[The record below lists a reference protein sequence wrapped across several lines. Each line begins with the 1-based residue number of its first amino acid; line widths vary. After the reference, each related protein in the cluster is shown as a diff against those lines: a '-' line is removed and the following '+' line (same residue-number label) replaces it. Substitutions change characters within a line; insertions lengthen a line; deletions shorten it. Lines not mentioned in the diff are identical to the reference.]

1 MNTSLVFTFISK
13 DRPGLVEALSERIA
27 EHDGSWQE
35 SRMIQLAGQFAG
47 IGRLSLPA
55 TKLAAVRDSLSSLSG
70 EGIIVSFDDSE
81 SEPPAPLEQGSCQM
95 HILGNDRPGIVREV
109 SRALKLRKINV
120 TELNSN
126 ITSAPMTGE
135 ALFEAYVKADMPPG
149 CDIDELEE
157 ALEEIAELLSIDIDI
172 EPK

>member
-1 MNTSLVFTFISK
+1 MNSSLVFTFISK
-13 DRPGLVEALSERIA
+13 DRPGVIEALSERIA
-27 EHDGSWQE
+27 DHQGSWQE

-55 TKLAAVRDSLSSLSG
+55 DKLQAVRNSLSSLKS
-70 EGIIVSFDDSE
+70 EGIAVSFDDSSAE
-81 SEPPAPLEQGSCQM
+81 APTVVDRGHCQM

-109 SRALKLRKINV
+109 SRALKLRRINV

-135 ALFEAYVKADMPPG
+135 ALFEAYVKADIPPG
-149 CDIDELEE
+149 CDLDELEE

-172 EPK
+172 EPN